1 MVATGTLSLLLPSP
15 REPCPCYCRCHG
27 NPVPAIA
34 VATGTLSLLLP
45 SPQET
50 PISRVGSAG
59 VVRLGKYELTLIVV
73 FHIELYFCLTNP
85 EEARLNNWKM
95 ASKGKL
101 YIFPTVN
108 LPWSDSLVLE
118 VFGTDESA
126 ILHVLTTRSST
137 QRMKINLQYKT
148 LFGRDLVEDL
158 KSELGGKFEK
168 LIVGLMKTPLQYDVF
183 QLHNALKGA
192 GTDEKCLIEIL
203 ASRTNQELRAIIK
216 AYKEE
221 YGKDLEESIVS
232 DTSGHFQRIL
242 VILLQANRDESTV
255 YDDASVKK
263 DAQELFQAGE
273 LKCGTDEST
282 FLTIIGTKSFA
293 HLRQVFSEYMKI
305 SGYQIEESVS
315 SETSG
320 NLRTALLAVVKC
332 IRSVPEYFATTLH
345 NAMRGAGTDDDTL
358 IRVMI
363 SRSEVDLLDIREKF
377 YANYGKTLSS
387 MIKNDTS
394 GDYRNAL
401 LSMCGG
407 EDK

>member
-1 MVATGTLSLLLPSP
+1 MRCSRKRLSNLSSNRTTIPSI
-15 REPCPCYCRCHG
+15 RSSSSYTVSSG
-27 NPVPAIA
+27 
-34 VATGTLSLLLP
+34 
-45 SPQET
+45 
-50 PISRVGSAG
+50 RVGSAG

-73 FHIELYFCLTNP
+73 FDIQLCFCLTNP

-95 ASKGKL
+95 ASKGKTTRGTIKD
-101 YIFPTVN
+101 YPNFDAN
-108 LPWSDSLVLE
+108 HDAEVLRKAMKGL
-118 VFGTDESA
+118 GTDESA